1 MTIEVGVSVF
11 YYVYTLIAIW
21 VLANETQVRVSA
33 VSTSKKELEETYQS
47 LKSNFKNVYIRET
60 GVTDNEKIESQLRKA
75 GKQLVFTLTFAGV
88 LYALIGIF
96 FVKRMAMASVIKY
109 VYIVLGLVFI
119 LDGILSYLYT
129 IRVINNS
136 LEYRNP
142 SLGDKIFDINAIVF
156 YFLTVLLLIVN

>member
-60 GVTDNEKIESQLRKA
+60 GVTDNEKIESQFRKA